1 MHATMKRSF
10 EYKTDRRTVIRT
22 VLLCVL
28 FVVIAVALVFLYK
41 GGYLSAWFTS
51 VIIALV
57 ALMTLSIPRRIVLLD
72 HTLEIQ
78 CILDITEIN
87 IREIAS
93 VRRVDRRRM
102 RWIVPLLGGIGFF
115 GYYGKYFDLKE
126 FDTVNMYASEW
137 NNFVEIT
144 DIYDSRTYVSCREA
158 DELIAATYA
167 NTGFIAQNVYLF
179 CASES
184 LATVVRAM
192 VDRDKLAAAMALPD
206 NSMITLVQTVG
217 YPAAK

>member
-158 DELIAATYA
+158 DELIAA
-167 NTGFIAQNVYLF
+167 IAQ
-179 CASES
+179 AKAE
-184 LATVVRAM
+184 
-192 VDRDKLAAAMALPD
+192 DKGRIIHDPD
-206 NSMITLVQTVG
+206 DDEDGENNDTD
-217 YPAAK
+217 K